1 MGPYRGGTQSHT
13 KFLYSVIQSQQATPI
28 YSTPQPITMDVFN
41 PKILDASIRDV
52 SSCLTDN
59 QKVDLLLYAMR
70 SLHPEGRSRTI
81 IENAVQSCLLISTLS
96 SENTAKARIL
106 RARARLAVGSH
117 FGAQEGTD
125 ISGGV
130 MPVDLQ
136 AALVAEPDNP
146 EAKALLHQR
155 SVTVEKLLS
164 PLPRRRDRFSVEIWR
179 EIALHLPRHDLKALL
194 FIPHAVSR
202 VASQLLFRKLDLHF
216 GGIDA
221 EEGRGDLWTHHS
233 GDLSF
238 GRDEDAR
245 HAQRSADILT
255 RIIIDPSFASAVR
268 TLRIYAPMRDR
279 DGAMAFQTGMLTN
292 ALPKLVNLR
301 NVHISAGV
309 DGILPV
315 LRVMQTCT
323 PRLRGLSLHS
333 PDGPT
338 DLQSFEFKHLA
349 HFSYTTSGGSTN
361 QVQSFLAQNRD
372 FVRTV
377 YIDNPHWIFP
387 TNSVSIRNLTHFH
400 FTGHVP
406 QNNQLFADI
415 IANGRQLESLTLC
428 CSLDGAT
435 SQQFRALHTFSHTH
449 GYGHPA
455 LPFLRHFA
463 FSVHAVH
470 RRVADRDL
478 FPAIAEFLRGRQH
491 LQSLVLTVHDETV
504 QRAVGF
510 DAAVW
515 GVLPSLTNLRGLKIT
530 YPPDLSPGLASWL
543 IPRSVLALA
552 LTLDHVPSSSRDPV
566 PFLEQLRAGIPHTLR
581 YVGLPDLLPLRN
593 ISVVVGHGFPMVRV
607 VRVGNS
613 YFSVARAEDGAVREL
628 EPCPKRTVAYHCAE
642 WLEWRGCEDA
652 CSWDPSEF
660 PS

>member
-1 MGPYRGGTQSHT
+1 
-13 KFLYSVIQSQQATPI
+13 
-28 YSTPQPITMDVFN
+28 MDVFN

-59 QKVDLLLYAMR
+59 QKVDLLIYALR

-117 FGAQEGTD
+117 LSAHE
-125 ISGGV
+125 
-130 MPVDLQ
+130 DLQ

-164 PLPRRRDRFSVEIWR
+164 PLPRRKDRFSVEIWR
-179 EIALHLPRHDLKALL
+179 EIALYLPRHDLKALL
-194 FIPHAVSR
+194 FIPHAISR
-202 VASQLLFRKLDLHF
+202 VASQLLFQKLDLHF
-216 GGIDA
+216 GGIDS

-233 GDLSF
+233 GD

-255 RIIIDPSFASAVR
+255 RIIVDPSFASAVR
-268 TLRIYAPMRDR
+268 TLRIYAPLRDR

-292 ALPKLVNLR
+292 ALPKLINLR
-301 NVHISAGV
+301 NAHISAGV

-338 DLQSFEFKHLA
+338 DLQYLDFKHLA
-349 HFSYTTSGGSTN
+349 HFSYTTTGGSTN

-372 FVRTV
+372 FLRTV
-377 YIDNPHWIFP
+377 YIDNPHWVFP
-387 TNSVSIRNLTHFH
+387 TNSVSIRNITHFH

-406 QNNQLFADI
+406 LNNQLFADI
-415 IANGRQLESLTLC
+415 LANGRQLESLTLC
-428 CSLDGAT
+428 CSLDGDT
-435 SQQFRALHTFSHTH
+435 SQQFRALHSYSH
-449 GYGHPA
+449 GHTV
-455 LPFLRHFA
+455 LPFLQHFA
-463 FSVHAVH
+463 FSAQSVH
-470 RRVADRDL
+470 RRVSDRDL

-491 LQSLVLTVHDETV
+491 LHSLVLTAHDESV

-515 GVLPSLTNLRGLKIT
+515 GVLPSLVNLRKLKIT
-530 YPPDLSPGLASWL
+530 YPPDLAPGLASWL
-543 IPRSVLALA
+543 IPRSVRALA
-552 LTLDHVPSSSRDPV
+552 LTLDRVPSPSRDPV
-566 PFLEQLRAGIPHTLR
+566 PFLEQLRAGVPHTLR
-581 YVGLPDLLPLRN
+581 YIGLPDLLPLRN
-593 ISVVVGHGFPMVRV
+593 VSVVVGHGFPMVRV

-613 YFSVARAEDGAVREL
+613 YFSVVRAEDGALREL

-660 PS
+660 PP